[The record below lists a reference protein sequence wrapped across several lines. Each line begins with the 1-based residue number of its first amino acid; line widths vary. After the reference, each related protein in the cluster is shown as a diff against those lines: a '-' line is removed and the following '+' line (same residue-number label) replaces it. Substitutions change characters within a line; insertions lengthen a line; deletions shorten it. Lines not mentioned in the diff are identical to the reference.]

1 MKKIFYTFL
10 ALVFVLVSCTEEL
23 ETNNNL
29 PADTIMLKVFNSPM
43 TKATDPGSE
52 NERKINRLDC
62 FFYNLG
68 ETDEKCVYYEKFENL
83 SAIGQSEIKLN
94 VTQDIIDNIFGNN
107 AKCDVFVIANL
118 PSSVISSL
126 EGIQLQ
132 TGGNGT
138 SVDNLSKIALALNN
152 GYDDVDGPFVMAGL
166 DQAEKDQTNNAEGT
180 IPLYRAASKVTIAVT
195 VPKEITATDGTV
207 MVPIFEA
214 LNKDGE
220 KESTLKAS
228 FHNGVTKSYLMA
240 DYDSENTIFHT
251 NKKSFQPKGEIDGK
265 YLYTC
270 EVPFYTYARTWA
282 KAAPDAAHI
291 TLELKWV
298 EKSSQSDA
306 TSYKSYYYQVLVNGS
321 GRCFEPNNWYD
332 LTVNLGVLG
341 SEVELDPKEVSDLTY
356 YVLDWTTEPESPS
369 GDRFENVDIK
379 EYAYL
384 VVPETKIVLNNVT
397 TGEIRYN
404 ASHSIGIMMN
414 TEEKYIELLDDKAT
428 TLSAYYVYCGP
439 KLKEDGSVDTDSS
452 GKPKTV
458 APEEKSLS
466 ITTSNYKDNEK
477 GIITYNYTIP
487 SSIYSPVYSYITI
500 WLDLNGNKKLD
511 TDEQE
516 FTEDVEI
523 VQYPPIYVTPD
534 QTVQYSIFV
543 NKESR
548 YTKGDGTSRTDG
560 VRFRHSNDNYYGL
573 GVVPGTNST
582 TGETAFM
589 YTITVSSLK
598 STDIFYYNAVTHKS
612 DDNQNPPKPY
622 RYIIGDPRS
631 RISDTRLNND
641 NHNTNDNWA
650 TAPSIDG
657 TERKLQYYYPTS
669 SAPGAFQVIAPKFR
683 VVSFHGNGHR
693 FHNYEGAAMRC
704 ASYQEDGY
712 PAGRWR
718 LPTFAE
724 IQFIVMLQEN
734 NVICPIFFGSSQ
746 YFTPTTQV
754 SYSAN
759 GSSYSASGS
768 AFTSSPSSDGG
779 DGSVRCVYDE
789 WYWGS
794 EQEAI
799 ENTAANKSQGQEY
812 VFTWGDKQ
820 IWDENGN
827 VIN

>member
-10 ALVFVLVSCTEEL
+10 ALVFVLVSCAEEL

-68 ETDEKCVYYEKFENL
+68 KTDEKCVYYEKFENL
-83 SAIGQSEIKLN
+83 SAIGQSEIQLN

-306 TSYKSYYYQVLVNGS
+306 TRYKSYYYQVLVNGS

-439 KLKEDGSVDTDSS
+439 ELDGNGNVVMQDQ
-452 GKPKTV
+452 KPKTIP
-458 APEEKSLS
+458 PEEKSLS
-466 ITTSNYKDNEK
+466 ITTSNFTDNGK

-500 WLDLNGNKKLD
+500 WLDLNGNKELD

-543 NKESR
+543 NKESK

-560 VRFRHSNDNYYGL
+560 VRFRHSNGNYYGL

-612 DDNQNPPKPY
+612 NDNQNPPKPY

-768 AFTSSPSSDGG
+768 AFTSSPSSNGG

-827 VIN
+827 VIY